1 LGVAA
6 DFGFVQAGHED
17 EVGEEDG
24 ERGEGGPQVARVT
37 RCQRPDAE
45 GEGQPLQKIGPSIEL
60 KVILE
65 FDNLCL

>member
-1 LGVAA
+1 MPKVAKLG
-6 DFGFVQAGHED
+6 E
-17 EVGEEDG
+17 
-24 ERGEGGPQVARVT
+24 
-37 RCQRPDAE
+37 DAE